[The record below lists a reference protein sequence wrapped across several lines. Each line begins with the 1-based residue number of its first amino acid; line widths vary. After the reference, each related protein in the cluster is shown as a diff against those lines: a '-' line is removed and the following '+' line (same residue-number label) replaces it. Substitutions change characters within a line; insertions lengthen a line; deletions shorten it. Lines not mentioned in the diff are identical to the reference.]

1 MDSRR
6 KESERCRAQA
16 SSGERRSAS
25 RTTISSSEPCG
36 MSSGSMNMERFALL
50 ASLFVRSPNEVEICG
65 ECDRENRSQGLL
77 KPSQQPG
84 SSCRGNMGNVLAMP
98 AHVFQ
103 TAQQNHVVVVAEE
116 TFRLCDVDRLSQV
129 TRKLHR
135 SIEQHPHSK
144 QADTTCCVSAERR
157 SHDSYPSSDDGDV
170 PEWHLHFSNRA
181 NPLPLTDKRQLHYRS
196 HMYMETEGLECI
208 LPDHMAQLED
218 IVRHHTVAVG
228 PGYEEE
234 LLQHLPHSTDALTSL
249 FNELEIRLTSISPE
263 CEDFPIRLKTYTEL
277 LCLIKGQLYDESR
290 PFREFKIGYFAQFAK
305 HPIEILVK
313 IALLLS
319 KMEWSVTDICPMM
332 LAYEAVMDVVPLI
345 QKLIPSE
352 SDDLLPE
359 IKSNIWE
366 SFRKIVGSMGD
377 PQGGAIHS
385 VTCSLVDS
393 VKIIHSHKQLVQSF
407 APDDDSHSFG
417 NLLSGVIGRWI
428 SALEKHPMSDSRRK
442 NIFMLNNM
450 SHLKGKTNVLLD
462 DLLPLQHLD
471 FPYPDYFK
479 LLTDIWIQGYLINGA
494 RFIRGKG
501 SRQVLFVFWWPFL
514 PSWPPPCSAAI
525 LVCCAGSW
533 RRLHGGASRQAC
545 CSGSAGRFCR
555 GIAWSRSFDED
566 EDVEMALRTPLA
578 SADAPAPC
586 ADELTHRPH
595 YVSWASA
602 SYEDDDRDDNEEMA
616 PRLRRLPSTP
626 KSQLRREVPFDAPA
640 IWRTVSLRVSAATP
654 DVHSARWHALSCRA
668 SASSIIKR
676 QLPIKFFVC
685 RAPMSTT
692 AEGDTITTIVTPVL
706 QIMPELQQQP
716 EASESIVSV
725 VSVADD
731 VEAVGMLAPDPLV
744 PSLPLAFVDRGDSNI
759 AVTDSHVAMRKMV
772 SLRDK
777 VDEVLF

>member
-1 MDSRR
+1 
-6 KESERCRAQA
+6 
-16 SSGERRSAS
+16 
-25 RTTISSSEPCG
+25 
-36 MSSGSMNMERFALL
+36 
-50 ASLFVRSPNEVEICG
+50 
-65 ECDRENRSQGLL
+65 
-77 KPSQQPG
+77 
-84 SSCRGNMGNVLAMP
+84 MGNVLAMP

-313 IALLLS
+313 IAFLLS

-479 LLTDIWIQGYLINGA
+479 LLTDIWIQGYLVDAWKPALYFLSCKSWWVSRHSSLVKFTSTFNGIFDHQKTWVVPDPA
-494 RFIRGKG
+494 LRETLRVRIKG
-501 SRQVLFVFWWPFL
+501 HILPTYRAFL
-514 PSWPPPCSAAI
+514 VKYPDTGPSGCLCLW
-525 LVCCAGSW
+525 G
-533 RRLHGGASRQAC
+533 
-545 CSGSAGRFCR
+545 GSAEE
-555 GIAWSRSFDED
+555 IY
-566 EDVEMALRTPLA
+566 
-578 SADAPAPC
+578 SAESL
-586 ADELTHRPH
+586 EL
-595 YVSWASA
+595 V
-602 SYEDDDRDDNEEMA
+602 
-616 PRLRRLPSTP
+616 
-626 KSQLRREVPFDAPA
+626 V
-640 IWRTVSLRVSAATP
+640 
-654 DVHSARWHALSCRA
+654 
-668 SASSIIKR
+668 
-676 QLPIKFFVC
+676 
-685 RAPMSTT
+685 
-692 AEGDTITTIVTPVL
+692 DTIFEGGTG
-706 QIMPELQQQP
+706 QP
-716 EASESIVSV
+716 TC
-725 VSVADD
+725 
-731 VEAVGMLAPDPLV
+731 
-744 PSLPLAFVDRGDSNI
+744 PSLSP
-759 AVTDSHVAMRKMV
+759 
-772 SLRDK
+772 
-777 VDEVLF
+777 

>member
-1 MDSRR
+1 
-6 KESERCRAQA
+6 
-16 SSGERRSAS
+16 
-25 RTTISSSEPCG
+25 
-36 MSSGSMNMERFALL
+36 
-50 ASLFVRSPNEVEICG
+50 
-65 ECDRENRSQGLL
+65 
-77 KPSQQPG
+77 
-84 SSCRGNMGNVLAMP
+84 MGNVLAMP

-234 LLQHLPHSTDALTSL
+234 LLQHLPHSTDALT
-249 FNELEIRLTSISPE
+249 
-263 CEDFPIRLKTYTEL
+263 
-277 LCLIKGQLYDESR
+277 
-290 PFREFKIGYFAQFAK
+290 
-305 HPIEILVK
+305 
-313 IALLLS
+313 
-319 KMEWSVTDICPMM
+319 
-332 LAYEAVMDVVPLI
+332 
-345 QKLIPSE
+345 
-352 SDDLLPE
+352 
-359 IKSNIWE
+359 
-366 SFRKIVGSMGD
+366 RKIVGSMGD

-479 LLTDIWIQGYLINGA
+479 LLTDIWIQGYLVDAWKPALYFLSCKSWWVSRHSSLVKFTSTFNGIFDHQKTWVVPDPA
-494 RFIRGKG
+494 LRETLRVRIKG
-501 SRQVLFVFWWPFL
+501 HILPTYRAFL
-514 PSWPPPCSAAI
+514 VKYPDTGPSGCLCLW
-525 LVCCAGSW
+525 G
-533 RRLHGGASRQAC
+533 
-545 CSGSAGRFCR
+545 GSAEE
-555 GIAWSRSFDED
+555 IY
-566 EDVEMALRTPLA
+566 
-578 SADAPAPC
+578 SAESL
-586 ADELTHRPH
+586 EL
-595 YVSWASA
+595 V
-602 SYEDDDRDDNEEMA
+602 
-616 PRLRRLPSTP
+616 
-626 KSQLRREVPFDAPA
+626 V
-640 IWRTVSLRVSAATP
+640 
-654 DVHSARWHALSCRA
+654 
-668 SASSIIKR
+668 
-676 QLPIKFFVC
+676 
-685 RAPMSTT
+685 
-692 AEGDTITTIVTPVL
+692 DTIFEGGTG
-706 QIMPELQQQP
+706 QP
-716 EASESIVSV
+716 TC
-725 VSVADD
+725 
-731 VEAVGMLAPDPLV
+731 
-744 PSLPLAFVDRGDSNI
+744 PSLSP
-759 AVTDSHVAMRKMV
+759 
-772 SLRDK
+772 
-777 VDEVLF
+777 